1 MLRSEGPG
9 WDPAAVGLSHRSG
22 PSQPQR
28 TKPYVKAESQASTG
42 AVRRA
47 SSYPSAGSG
56 LGALGPGPSRLPRP
70 PNST

>member
-1 MLRSEGPG
+1 MLRNEGPG
-9 WDPAAVGLSHRSG
+9 WDTAAVGPGHRSG

-28 TKPYVKAESQASTG
+28 TKPHVKAESQASTG

-56 LGALGPGPSRLPRP
+56 LGALGPGASRLPHP
-70 PNST
+70 PDST